1 MVLMADFVPPTYRNT
16 KRYARLVV
24 RNVRNFYNVQER
36 YDGSRCFSVGCLSHL
51 HIRVIS
57 QPLTKEVAYQYHV
70 SFCMFIRVKRIPLAF
85 GLKA

>member
-1 MVLMADFVPPTYRNT
+1 MVLIVDIVPPTYRNT

-36 YDGSRCFSVGCLSHL
+36 HDGSRCFSVGCLSHL

-57 QPLTKEVAYQYHV
+57 QPLTKEVAYQCHA
-70 SFCMFIRVKRIPLAF
+70 SFVYYPLRY
-85 GLKA
+85 